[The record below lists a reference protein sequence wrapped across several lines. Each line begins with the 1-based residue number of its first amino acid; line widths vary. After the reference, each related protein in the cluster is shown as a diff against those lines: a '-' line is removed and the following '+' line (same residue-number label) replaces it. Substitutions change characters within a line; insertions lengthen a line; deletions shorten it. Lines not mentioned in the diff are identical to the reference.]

1 MLKRQYYINRLAED
15 IRICRENGTD
25 TAAEIRISRR
35 KFISNCI
42 NQLMYDKPYAHAGFS
57 IEPMIERLKS
67 QGIADERITVKPR
80 REYEIDLCDTKIV
93 IKMRFDSRYG
103 QISKM
108 VLQDLFD
115 EIDISDKN
123 PDDIADIIVAIGS
136 SYADWNQE
144 WDSIAEEAMRLSKK
158 QDVERISL
166 ETLIASKLKGSGIE
180 YMLEHKKTKSTLTVK
195 VGNRKISMDI
205 SHRRL
210 VETCVNLLPT
220 LRDAIEKLNAIPDE
234 ISIEPASTKEIWIKS

>member
-1 MLKRQYYINRLAED
+1 MLKRQYYISRLAED
-15 IRICRENGTD
+15 IRRCRENGTD

-35 KFISNCI
+35 KFICNCI
-42 NQLMYDKPYAHAGFS
+42 NQLMYDKPYVHAGFS

-67 QGIADERITVKPR
+67 QGIADEKITIKPR
-80 REYEIDLCDTKIV
+80 REYEIDLGETKIT

-108 VLQDLFD
+108 VLQEQFD

-136 SYADWNQE
+136 SYADWNSE
-144 WDSIAEEAMRLSKK
+144 WDSIADEAMRLSKK

-195 VGNRKISMDI
+195 VGNRKLSMDI

-220 LRDAIEKLNAIPDE
+220 IRDAMEKLNAITDE
-234 ISIEPASTKEIWIKS
+234 ISIEPASTKDIWTKS